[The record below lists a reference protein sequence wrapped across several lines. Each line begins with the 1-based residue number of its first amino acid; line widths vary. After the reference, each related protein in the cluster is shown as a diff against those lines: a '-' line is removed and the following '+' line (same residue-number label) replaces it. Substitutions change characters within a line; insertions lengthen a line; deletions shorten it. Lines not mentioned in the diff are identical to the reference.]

1 MINKTTINV
10 YGRSHDCEYAIISEE
25 DFLSIK
31 KNGITYER
39 LENFNLMYSSGY
51 VDEHIQLMVDNKE
64 VEGFSDFFVSKYERE
79 LEIYEESLP
88 STSSFPK
95 NFYVSHDEGWKSTNF
110 SIEIDRPF
118 QMEKLEIMFDD
129 AKFNGELN
137 CITYRLSYDGEELE
151 FIESGHGKYNDFIVV
166 DKEGIGTDVELL
178 SSDYLDDAE
187 DGD

>member
-1 MINKTTINV
+1 MIKKLTINV
-10 YGRSHDCEYAIISEE
+10 YGRSHDCEYAIINEE

-31 KNGITYER
+31 ENGITYER

-51 VDEHIQLMVDNKE
+51 VDEHIQLMVDDEE
-64 VEGFSDFFVSKYERE
+64 VEWFSEFFVSKYKRE
-79 LEIYEESLP
+79 LEIYEESLS

-110 SIEIDRPF
+110 SIEIDEPF
-118 QMEKLEIMFDD
+118 QMEKLEIVFDD
-129 AKFNGELN
+129 AKFNGELH

-166 DKEGIGTDVELL
+166 DKAGIRTDVELL
-178 SSDYLDDAE
+178 SSDYLDKDE
-187 DGD
+187 ND